1 LLAAVSHQAKPT
13 WRERW
18 TPRLTVSTPRH
29 RSRLGLVEES
39 VGFHEGQ
46 KVWVIVRD
54 GSQRP
59 AIYVGEGENASWFGG
74 PPLAYVVFAD
84 DRSGAEVQLDMIVP
98 RDE

>member
-1 LLAAVSHQAKPT
+1 MAGG
-13 WRERW
+13 EG
-18 TPRLTVSTPRH
+18 PRG
-29 RSRLGLVEES
+29 RLGLVEAS
-39 VGFHEGQ
+39 DGFHEGQ